1 MKFKQIII
9 LIIALLFLFPPLVF
23 GAEVKSTYPRLANY
37 FLKWDLSEKEAEDL
51 AKWDL
56 LILDMEVQE
65 NSPEAVRLIREL
77 NPDVIILAYITSQE
91 IIDDIDSAA
100 GNTGAFLRRSLR
112 SSISD
117 SWWLKEANGSR
128 IMNWPGTYMLNL
140 SNASGK
146 DYNGDRF
153 NDFLPNFVK
162 DNIYTSGLFDG
173 IFYDNTWGDVS
184 WVNSNIDI
192 DGDGSKDSASK
203 ADSLWAE
210 GFRSILQK
218 TKDLT
223 GNDFIIVGNGRV
235 FWDYQDL
242 LNGMML
248 ESFPSSWENGGSW
261 QGSMKTYLKLS
272 DRNKT
277 PQLSVINVNKKNQF
291 DYQGMRYGLV
301 STLLGDGFY
310 SFDYDVTNHTQIWW
324 YDEYSVNLGP
334 AQSLAYNLLNNNS
347 NDIAPGLWRRDFKFG
362 SVLLNSTTQ
371 NQVKVFS
378 NENFEKI
385 KGEQDKNTNNGEK
398 VNLIKLAP
406 NDGIVL
412 LKTSDNVLNSTF
424 INGYF
429 YRVYSDQGEQV
440 RNGFF
445 SFSSAFPASA
455 AVTIADGSR
464 REIEDV
470 SVVASQGRVYLQK
483 NGKEIVSFFPYDK
496 LFRRNLN
503 IGTYIN
509 DGFFE
514 IIAVG
519 TTRGGGPQVRI
530 FSGSGNLLS
539 SFFAYD
545 KNLRGGVSVALGD
558 VDSDGA
564 LEVVTGAG
572 YGDKPIV
579 KVFAL
584 NGEIKN
590 SFLAYSENFLGG
602 VNVAVGDINGNGY
615 NEIVTGPGPG
625 GGPQVRIFSSSGQVL
640 GQFFAYQQSMRDGLH
655 ISLSDINSDGKKEIL
670 TGIKNIF

>member
-9 LIIALLFLFPPLVF
+9 FIIALLFLFPPLVF

-37 FLKWDLSEKEAEDL
+37 FLKWDLSEKEAEEL

-310 SFDYDVTNHTQIWW
+310 SFDYDVTNHTQTWW

-406 NDGIVL
+406 NDGIIL

-503 IGTYIN
+503 IDTYIN

-584 NGEIKN
+584 SGELEN
-590 SFLAYSENFLGG
+590 SFLAYSANFLGG
-602 VNVAVGDINGNGY
+602 VNVAIGDINGNGY

-625 GGPQVRIFSSSGQVL
+625 GGPQVRIFSGSGQVL
-640 GQFFAYQQSMRDGLH
+640 GQFFAYQQSMRDGLQ